1 MSNIHCPM
9 IHGGLNIF
17 LKTANSQLSYNQ
29 CCLSTKQVEF
39 ADPVEI
45 WNSENLKALRQQ
57 NNDGIWDKECWE
69 CERLENSGR
78 TSFRTDMINTFG
90 VNYNLSGPQRID
102 LLFDRS
108 CNLAC
113 VTCGPES
120 STLWEKQLRD
130 NRLPVKQY
138 INDPD
143 SNLEQISNM
152 LQSMDLSNLGIVQ
165 MCGGETLLGNTYW
178 RAAEIIAKLVPD
190 AKNKVILGFQTNG
203 TQPIDEK
210 HYKTIE
216 KFKLVR
222 FLVSIDGIHDRFEY
236 LRWPATWNQVIDNI
250 MSLRETVPVN
260 TMFYVQ
266 EVTSCLNMFYYNEV
280 RDWASKNFSTNRLG
294 DPTGHANQLAIHKHL
309 DINNITNEY
318 ADAIKNTEMFQL
330 LKPNWTENPDAVIK
344 MLAELDKF
352 DTIRNQNW
360 RKTFPEVAEFYRR
373 YL

>member
-1 MSNIHCPM
+1 M

-17 LKTANSQLSYNQ
+17 LKTANGQLSYNQ
-29 CCLSTKQVEF
+29 CCLSTKQVELGTT
-39 ADPVEI
+39 EKI
-45 WNSENLKALRQQ
+45 WNDTTLTALREQ
-57 NNDGIWDKECWE
+57 NNNNIWDPGCWE

-78 TSFRTDMINTFG
+78 TSFRTDMIDTFG
-90 VNYNLSGPQRID
+90 TKRNLSGPQRID

-113 VTCGPES
+113 MTCGPAS

-130 NRLPVKQY
+130 NKLPVTQY
-138 INDPD
+138 INNPD
-143 SNLEQISNM
+143 GSLEQISNM
-152 LQSMDLSNLGIVQ
+152 LRSLDLSNLEIVQ

-178 RAAEIIAKLVPD
+178 RAAELIAKLVPD
-190 AKNKVILGFQTNG
+190 AKNKVIIGFQTNG

-210 HYKTIE
+210 YYKTIE

-222 FLVSIDGIHDRFEY
+222 FLVSIDGTHNRFEY
-236 LRWPATWNQVIDNI
+236 LRWPATWSQVTDNI
-250 MSLRETVPVN
+250 MQLRETVPVN

-266 EVTSCLNMFYYNEV
+266 EVTSCLTMFYYNEV
-280 RDWASKNFSTNRLG
+280 RDWAKQNFSTNRLG

-318 ADAIKNTEMFQL
+318 VNAIRNTEMFHL
-330 LKPNWTENPDAVIK
+330 LKPNWTENPSAITETIG
-344 MLAELDKF
+344 ELDKF
-352 DTIRNQNW
+352 DAIRNQNW
-360 RKTFPEVAEFYRR
+360 KKTFPEVAEFYSR

>member
-1 MSNIHCPM
+1 M